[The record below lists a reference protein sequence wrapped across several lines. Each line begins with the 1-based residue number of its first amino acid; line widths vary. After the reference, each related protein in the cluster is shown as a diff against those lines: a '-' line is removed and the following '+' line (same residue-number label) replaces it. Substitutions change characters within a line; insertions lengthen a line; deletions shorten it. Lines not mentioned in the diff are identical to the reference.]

1 MAIDKTIFG
10 LRFGANDE
18 LFPLQEDLRAFLDSP
33 KDKNSKVLHREDLAA
48 YNEML
53 ESIRTLGIYR
63 ARGTALENLRA
74 KMFYSALGH
83 VSFFNQAFR
92 SAVEQYK
99 FHLHEL
105 RSVDFKKPTAFIKSA
120 EEEISRLS
128 PKKKGEAARLARLR
142 KMVDER

>member
-53 ESIRTLGIYR
+53 ENI
-63 ARGTALENLRA
+63 RA